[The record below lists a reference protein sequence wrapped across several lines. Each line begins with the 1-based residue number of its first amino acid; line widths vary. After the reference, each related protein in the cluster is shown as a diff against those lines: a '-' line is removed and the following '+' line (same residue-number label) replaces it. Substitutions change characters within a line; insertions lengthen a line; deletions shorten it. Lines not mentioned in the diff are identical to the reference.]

1 MKDYDLSTVNIDQL
15 SDEEISKIIDELE
28 KNNTTLE
35 MLKPIAISNGISN
48 QNFEK
53 LESRILQFLSIQ
65 DLKFVDSDNLSN
77 NEPPIFDQFR
87 NKNEFGKLEAK
98 EKLLK
103 DEIFG
108 SELFNATNNINL
120 NSIIPPPLNYVIGPG
135 DDLQINIYGSS
146 TTQRQSEGFI

>member
-1 MKDYDLSTVNIDQL
+1 MKKNFLFIIFIFLTSSINIFSQINVESSQLPLFMKDYDLSTVNIDQL

-87 NKNEFGKLEAK
+87 NKNEFGNLEAK

-108 SELFNATNNINL
+108 SELFNALTI
-120 NSIIPPPLNYVIGPG
+120 
-135 DDLQINIYGSS
+135 
-146 TTQRQSEGFI
+146 